1 MEGLLLK
8 VTELACSRQMNST
21 IHTVPSCNLHISQNL
36 QTLHKCYVYQA
47 THIHFQWL
55 KYQETI

>member
-21 IHTVPSCNLHISQNL
+21 IHIALSCSLHISQSL
-36 QTLHKCYVYQA
+36 QTLRKCYVSQA
-47 THIHFQWL
+47 IQVHFQWL